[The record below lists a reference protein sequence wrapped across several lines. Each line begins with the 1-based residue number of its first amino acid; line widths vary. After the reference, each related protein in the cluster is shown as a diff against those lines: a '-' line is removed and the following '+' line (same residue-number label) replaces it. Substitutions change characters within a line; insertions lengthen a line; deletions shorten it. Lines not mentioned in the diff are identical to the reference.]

1 MGTIGRGRWGGE
13 KDLPVADGKVV
24 SNGDDVDAVRQRAL
38 AANIFLRRRGKGR
51 RDWVFGRAVWWLLV
65 KGTPWKA
72 ADAARRT
79 LISLSNT
86 TAVSSARARSSMKGL
101 MMAGSKARA
110 KALRERANK
119 TTTTKKK
126 MRQGWDPKQQL
137 HLGKPAHVAAGV
149 TDVGADRAR
158 AAEHVV
164 LQRAEHH
171 RDHWVVGGT
180 DKEGVG

>member
-119 TTTTKKK
+119 TTTKKNEAGLGSQAAAAPGQTSTRSSRRHGRGR
-126 MRQGWDPKQQL
+126 RQSKSRGARRTAARGAPQGP
-137 HLGKPAHVAAGV
+137 LGGE
-149 TDVGADRAR
+149 G
-158 AAEHVV
+158 
-164 LQRAEHH
+164 
-171 RDHWVVGGT
+171 GGT
-180 DKEGVG
+180 DKKGVS